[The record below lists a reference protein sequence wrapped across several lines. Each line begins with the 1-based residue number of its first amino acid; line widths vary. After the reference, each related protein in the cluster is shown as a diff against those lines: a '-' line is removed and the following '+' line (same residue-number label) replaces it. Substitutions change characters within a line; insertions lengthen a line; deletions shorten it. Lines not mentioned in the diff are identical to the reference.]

1 MTCLDTVVVCCPGVA
16 KGDTVNFDLNC
27 SWLGA
32 TLVIQGRHFF
42 FLFNFRVG
50 GGEMRRGMDVT
61 YIMRNLLSE
70 TTGMN
75 LLAKLVLFFYSFN
88 YLLVILYD
96 NFSWVTKW
104 KTCIVILLFT
114 GCTFGCF
121 LHHTQ

>member
-1 MTCLDTVVVCCPGVA
+1 
-16 KGDTVNFDLNC
+16 
-27 SWLGA
+27 
-32 TLVIQGRHFF
+32 
-42 FLFNFRVG
+42 
-50 GGEMRRGMDVT
+50 MRRGMDVT